1 MQLSTFINR
10 FIFVIAFISTLF
22 AFFIST
28 AYQYINFQKDKTYIK
43 DEFTI
48 LKKKEIQREVL
59 SVHNLIEHKEIMLEK
74 ALNDKIKERVYQAY
88 NIAQSIYNQN
98 KYEKTSDEIKLLIAN
113 ELKNLKYENDK
124 TYFFIN
130 SNKGQAVL
138 FNKSIELANNKDVW
152 NLQDE
157 NGQLI
162 IQNQAKIALE
172 KKEGFLIN
180 NFVKPDSID
189 KKLYSKISFIKLFEP
204 YNWHIGMGEYADD
217 IREHN
222 QKEILEWISSIRFG
236 KEGYI
241 FVNSF
246 DKKALVFDGKKLET
260 PTNYPNDELFRMQ
273 KQEAKNPQGGFF
285 SYKFKKLNIDEEFD
299 KIAFVKSYDKY
310 NWIIGS
316 GVYLDEMEDE
326 LKRKEAIFKETIQ
339 RQLLLILS
347 IFVLILFII
356 YIISKNIS
364 KYINTNISNLTSS
377 FETAC
382 KENKKIN
389 TQDLTY
395 KEFISLANNLN
406 STLGKK
412 NRTERKL
419 NSYIDIVNK
428 NILISSTDEK
438 GLITDVSEAFC
449 EISGYL
455 KRELIGKTHAILKH
469 DDTSMEF
476 FTNMWEVILSGKEW
490 RGEIKNKTKN
500 GTTYWVYSV
509 IKPIIKKGQV
519 SGFTSIST
527 NITDKKHIEY
537 LSITDE
543 LTGLYNRRFF
553 NLKIEEEIN
562 RAKRE
567 NNHFTFLIMDVD
579 YFKQYNDTYGHQK
592 GDFAL
597 ERVANILRK
606 KTSRGADFAFRL
618 GGEEFG
624 IITTLNKEKV
634 IEFAHIIK
642 DEIENLKIEHSSSEI
657 SKFLTISIGIVSKE
671 GVEITNSDMLYKE
684 ADDCLYEAK
693 KLGRNSIFIL

>member
-10 FIFVIAFISTLF
+10 FIFIIAFISTLF

-28 AYQYINFQKDKTYIK
+28 AYQYINFQKDKTHIK
-43 DEFTI
+43 EEFTQ

-59 SVHNLIEHKEIMLEK
+59 SVYNLIEHKEIMLEK

-88 NIAQSIYNQN
+88 NIAHSIYNQN
-98 KYEKTSDEIKLLIAN
+98 KDEKTNEEIKHLIAT

-138 FNKSIELANNKDVW
+138 FNKNIELDNNKNVW

-157 NGQLI
+157 NGDFI
-162 IQNQAKIALE
+162 IQKQTKIALE

-180 NFVKPDSID
+180 NFIKPDSID
-189 KKLYSKISFIKLFEP
+189 NKLYSKISFVKLFEP
-204 YNWHIGMGEYADD
+204 FDWHIGMGEYVDE
-217 IREHN
+217 IRENN
-222 QKEILEWISSIRFG
+222 QKEILNWISSIRFG
-236 KEGYI
+236 KDGYL
-241 FVNSF
+241 FVNNF
-246 DKKALVFDGKKLET
+246 DKKALVFDGKKLEI
-260 PTNYPNDELFRMQ
+260 PIIYPNEYIFKMQ
-273 KQEAKNPQGGFF
+273 QEQIKNSDGGFF
-285 SYKFKKLNIDEEFD
+285 SYKFKKLNTDEEFD

-310 NWIIGS
+310 SWIIGS

-339 RQLLLILS
+339 KQILLILS
-347 IFVLILFII
+347 IFVLILFVI
-356 YIISKNIS
+356 YLISKHLS
-364 KYINTNISNLTSS
+364 KYINTNISNLISS
-377 FETAC
+377 FEIAC
-382 KENKKIN
+382 KKNKRIKTEN
-389 TQDLTY
+389 LTY
-395 KEFISLANNLN
+395 KEFVTLANNLN
-406 STLGKK
+406 FILEEK
-412 NRTERKL
+412 NLTEKKL
-419 NSYIDIVNK
+419 NSYIEIVNN
-428 NILISSTDEK
+428 NILISSTDEN
-438 GLITDVSEAFC
+438 GIITDVSEAFC
-449 EISGYL
+449 EISGYS
-455 KRELIGKTHAILKH
+455 KKELIGKTHALLKH

-476 FTNMWEVILSGKEW
+476 FTHMWEVILSGKEW
-490 RGEIKNKTKN
+490 RGEIKNKTKS
-500 GTTYWVYSV
+500 GITYWVYSV
-509 IKPIIKKGQV
+509 IKPIFKDDV
-519 SGFTSIST
+519 VCGFTSIST
-527 NITDKKHIEY
+527 NITDKKHVEY

-567 NNHFTFLIMDVD
+567 NNNFSFLIMDVD

-597 ERVANILRK
+597 ERVANILK
-606 KTSRGADFAFRL
+606 KRTSRGSDFAFRL

-624 IITTLNKEKV
+624 IITTLDKDKM
-634 IEFAHIIK
+634 IEFATVIK
-642 DEIENLKIEHSSSEI
+642 NEIEALHIEHYSSKV
-657 SKFLTISIGIVSKE
+657 SKHLTVSIGIVSKN
-671 GVEITNSDMLYKE
+671 GLDISNSDMLYKE

>member
-10 FIFVIAFISTLF
+10 FIFIIAFVSTLF
-22 AFFIST
+22 AFFISI

-43 DEFTI
+43 EEFTI
-48 LKKKEIQREVL
+48 LKEKEIQREVL

-74 ALNDKIKERVYQAY
+74 ALNEKIKERVYQAY
-88 NIAQSIYNQN
+88 NIAFSIYNQN
-98 KYEKTSDEIKLLIAN
+98 KDEKTSDEIKLLIAE

-130 SNKGQAVL
+130 TNKGQAVL
-138 FNKSIELANNKDVW
+138 FNKSIELNNNKNVW

-162 IQNQAKIALE
+162 IQNQVKIALE
-172 KKEGFLIN
+172 KKEGFLMN
-180 NFVKPDSID
+180 NFVKPDLND
-189 KKLYSKISFIKLFEP
+189 KKLYSKISFVKLFEP
-204 YNWHIGMGEYADD
+204 YDWHIGMGEYADE
-217 IREHN
+217 IRERN
-222 QKEILEWISSIRFG
+222 QKEILEWVSSVRFG

-241 FVNSF
+241 FVNTF

-260 PTNYPNDELFRMQ
+260 PTNYPNEELFKMQ
-273 KQEAKNPQGGFF
+273 KEEARKPQGGFF
-285 SYKFKKLNIDEEFD
+285 SYKFKKLNTDEEFD

-316 GVYLDEMEDE
+316 GVYLDEMEAE

-339 RQLLLILS
+339 RQLLLITCL
-347 IFVLILFII
+347 FTLILFII

-377 FETAC
+377 FEIAC
-382 KENKKIN
+382 KKNIKIK

-406 STLGKK
+406 STLGEK

-449 EISGYL
+449 EMSGYL

-469 DDTSMEF
+469 EDTPIEF
-476 FTNMWEVILSGKEW
+476 FTNMWEVIMSGKEW

-500 GTTYWVYSV
+500 GTIYWIYSV
-509 IKPIIKKGQV
+509 INPIIKKGQV

-592 GDFAL
+592 GDLAL
-597 ERVANILRK
+597 EKVANILRK

-634 IEFAHIIK
+634 VEFANIIK
-642 DEIENLKIEHSSSEI
+642 DEIENLKIEHSSSEV
-657 SKFLTISIGIVSKE
+657 SKFLTISIGIVSK
-671 GVEITNSDMLYKE
+671 VNDEITNSDRLYKE